1 MAAICA
7 ATPLTLANQ
16 LPFPTIVQV
25 AAIASVSSDI
35 EEFDL
40 TFTFTNRSECVC
52 CSYATVYELQNVG
65 FGGPLPY
72 LY

>member
-7 ATPLTLANQ
+7 AAPLTLANQ
-16 LPFPTIVQV
+16 LPLPTIVQV

-35 EEFDL
+35 EVDL
-40 TFTFTNRSECVC
+40 TFTLTNRSECVC
-52 CSYATVYELQNVG
+52 CSYATVYELRNVG
-65 FGGPLPY
+65 FGGPLSY